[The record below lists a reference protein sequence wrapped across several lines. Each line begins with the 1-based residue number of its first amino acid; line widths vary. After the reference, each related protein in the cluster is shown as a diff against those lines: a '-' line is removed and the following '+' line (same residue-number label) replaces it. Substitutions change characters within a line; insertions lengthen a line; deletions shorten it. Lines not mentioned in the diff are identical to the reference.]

1 MTHDSINNP
10 SHYAEG
16 RAHEPIAVIED
27 WGLNYRLGNT
37 VKYISRAGRKQNAL
51 EDLKKA
57 RWYLDR
63 EIESLEPSVPFAATY
78 EDILEDAVHAATEG
92 EDLLNEYGVNGIDED
107 RAATIKRLSDNAV
120 RGYESKVSDQ
130 ATSQD
135 WSDFWADWDE
145 SVWSD
150 FWAGWDEPVGPTEA
164 WLSDNEINSLLGKKN
179 LEQFDPDEIVST
191 VEKRGF
197 ILGVKKDGSTC
208 ELKNGRC
215 L

>member
-63 EIESLEPSVPFAATY
+63 EIDSLEPSVPFAPTY
-78 EDILEDAVHAATEG
+78 EDILEDAAHAAAAG
-92 EDLLNEYGVNGIDED
+92 EELLIEYGVRDVDDQELAHWEDEAN
-107 RAATIKRLSDNAV
+107 RAATIKRLSDNAI
-120 RGYESKVSDQ
+120 RGYEGRITDEV
-130 ATSQD
+130 TSLD
-135 WSDFWADWDE
+135 WSDFWG
-145 SVWSD
+145 
-150 FWAGWDEPVGPTEA
+150 GWDDSVGPVEVR
-164 WLSDNEINSLLGKKN
+164 LSEKEINDLLSKKD

-191 VEKRGF
+191 IEKRGF

>member
-1 MTHDSINNP
+1 MTNNVDHP
-10 SHYAEG
+10 AHYCEG
-16 RAHEPIAVIED
+16 RTYEPIDVIDD
-27 WGLNYRLGNT
+27 WGFGYNLGS
-37 VKYISRAGRKQNAL
+37 VLKYISRAGRKQNAL

-130 ATSQD
+130 ATNQD
-135 WSDFWADWDE
+135 
-145 SVWSD
+145 WSD